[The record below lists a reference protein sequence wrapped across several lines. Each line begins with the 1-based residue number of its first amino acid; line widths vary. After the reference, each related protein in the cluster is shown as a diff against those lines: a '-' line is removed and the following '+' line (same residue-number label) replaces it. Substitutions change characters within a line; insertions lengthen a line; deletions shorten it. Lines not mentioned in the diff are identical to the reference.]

1 MAKLKKATFDDIV
14 TAAEKF
20 VNKQRGKWGEDE
32 WLDLLAILKQL
43 GVDLSDEM
51 QAYVRQLV
59 EAMRGVYQ
67 ATGSTQGMSKAL
79 TSATKDSVEFVK
91 VHKAIW
97 GYSDWEDFAG
107 HVKDNTRVISKET
120 SSYLSEILAS
130 LKALLGN
137 SAKSSGT
144 ETKKAPSTTRQ
155 APREKPA
162 QQAAAAPKRAAQRA
176 AQPASAAPKPAAKP
190 AAKPSNTKPEAK
202 AKAKAKTTGTSSEQ
216 AKRTSTSSSTSSSSS
231 TKAKPKA
238 KPASAKPASTPAAA
252 KSSAAPPPVSAAQTK
267 APASD
272 KPDDLTA
279 ISGIGPALQKKLYDH
294 GITQYAQIAGLS
306 PADITHLE
314 AEIIKFTGRIQRD
327 GWLAQANELMNK

>member
-107 HVKDNTRVISKET
+107 HVKENTRVISKET

-144 ETKKAPSTTRQ
+144 EIKKAPSPTRQ
-155 APREKPA
+155 APRAKPA
-162 QQAAAAPKRAAQRA
+162 QQAAATPKRAEQRA
-176 AQPASAAPKPAAKP
+176 AQPASAAAKPAAKP
-190 AAKPSNTKPEAK
+190 APEPSNTKPEAK
-202 AKAKAKTTGTSSEQ
+202 TKTTGTTSEQ
-216 AKRTSTSSSTSSSSS
+216 TKQTSKSSSTS

-238 KPASAKPASTPAAA
+238 KAASAKPASTPAAA
-252 KSSAAPPPVSAAQTK
+252 KSSAATPPASAAQTK

-279 ISGIGPALQKKLYDH
+279 IAGIGPALQKKLYDH

-314 AEIIKFTGRIQRD
+314 ADIIKFTGRIQRD
-327 GWLAQANELMNK
+327 GWLAQANELMKK